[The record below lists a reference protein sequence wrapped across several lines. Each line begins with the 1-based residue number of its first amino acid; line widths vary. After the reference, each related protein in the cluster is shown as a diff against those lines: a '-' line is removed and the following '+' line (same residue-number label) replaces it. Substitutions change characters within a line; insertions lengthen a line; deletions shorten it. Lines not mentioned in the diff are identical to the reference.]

1 MADDMAGAGNETPMA
16 LPPPEVVPRDISAY
30 RRGNTGTDYVFRF
43 DSGKAGQ
50 AVGVAGLTHGNEVCG
65 MTAVTALLDAG
76 IRPERGSLVL
86 WLGNVAAYERLR
98 ADDPANQTLHR
109 FVDRD
114 MNRAWGDDVV
124 RGDSDSVEARRVRQL
139 LPFVEGLDALL
150 DIHSTTFCERPFFVG
165 PGLARNRALADAIG
179 IPPTQVYMRGSQY
192 SGLTMAERG
201 RFADPGARATC
212 IAVECGTHLSSAA
225 GRLAHEVALRFL
237 AHHGILPAGELPP
250 PAPRDPP
257 SRYEIRQVYRPSR
270 DDARFARAFAPFEE
284 VSEGEPLVLDGDMVF
299 AAPFDRCTILMPSP
313 RPARGRDMVT
323 LAAPLE

>member
-1 MADDMAGAGNETPMA
+1 MNDVLAPMA
-16 LPPPEVVPRDISAY
+16 VPGAEVVPRDISAY
-30 RRGNTGTDYVFRF
+30 RRGTTGVDYVHRF
-43 DSGKAGQ
+43 DSGLPGP

-65 MTAVTALLDAG
+65 MTAVTWLLDCG
-76 IRPERGSLVL
+76 LRPARGSLTL

-98 ADDPANQTLHR
+98 ADDPANQTRHR

-124 RGDSDSVEARRVRQL
+124 HGDRDSVEARRVREL

-165 PGLARNRALADAIG
+165 PGLPRNRALADAIG
-179 IPPTQVYMRGSQY
+179 VPPTQVFMRGSQY

-201 RFADPGARATC
+201 RFADPGASATC
-212 IAVECGTHLSSAA
+212 IAVECGTHLSRAA
-225 GRLAHEVALRFL
+225 GLLAHEVALRFL
-237 AHHGILPAGELPP
+237 AHHGILPAGVAPA
-250 PAPRDPP
+250 PAPRDPA
-257 SRYEIRQVYRPSR
+257 SRYEIRQVFRPAS
-270 DDARFARAFAPFEE
+270 DGARFARAFAPFEE
-284 VSEGEPLVLDGDMVF
+284 VSEGEPIVLDGDVVF

-313 RPARGRDMVT
+313 RPARGKDMVT

>member
-1 MADDMAGAGNETPMA
+1 MAGQAAGAAAMA
-16 LPPPEVVPRDISAY
+16 IPPAEVLPRDISAY
-30 RRGNTGTDYVFRF
+30 REGNTGTDYVFRF
-43 DSGKAGQ
+43 DSGRAGP
-50 AVGVAGLTHGNEVCG
+50 AVGVAGLTHGNEICG

-124 RGDSDSVEARRVRQL
+124 HGDRDSVEARRVREL
-139 LPFVEGLDALL
+139 LPFVDGLDSLL

-165 PGLARNRALADAIG
+165 PGLPRNRALADAIG
-179 IPPTQVYMRGSQY
+179 VPPTQVFMRGSQY

-201 RFADPGARATC
+201 RFGDPGAQATC
-212 IAVECGTHLSSAA
+212 IAVECGTHLSRAA
-225 GRLAHEVALRFL
+225 GLVAREVALRFL
-237 AHHGILPAGELPP
+237 AHHGILPAGAAPP
-250 PAPRDPP
+250 PAPRGPP
-257 SRYEIRQVYRPSR
+257 ARYEIRQVFRPAT
-270 DDARFARAFAPFEE
+270 DGARFARAFAPFEE
-284 VSEGEPLVLDGDMVF
+284 VSEGEPLVLDGEDVF

-323 LAAPLE
+323 LAAPLA